1 MKHVTKEPAVPIEQ
15 QPAPAAPA
23 MVATPLVALRHVVK
37 KNDAPQDKDLVG
49 VTAATDS
56 DARASGKPRV
66 VSSIFHK
73 ATS

>member
-1 MKHVTKEPAVPIEQ
+1 MKHVTKEPAAPVEQ
-15 QPAPAAPA
+15 QPAPA